1 MFVILLHGEVCKRG
15 VAINPSQLTNVS
27 DIVEQRT
34 TAVVHPL
41 STVSVRRYVAPPH
54 NAELKI
60 SSHLGVIAHK
70 ERQ

>member
-1 MFVILLHGEVCKRG
+1 MLLHGEVYKRG
-15 VAINPSQLTNVS
+15 VAINPSELTNVF
-27 DIVEQRT
+27 DMAART
-34 TAVVHPL
+34 IAVVHPL